1 MVKLFI
7 DGQQTEA
14 EEGQTILEVARKL
27 RIHIPTLCFYRAI
40 SPYGGCRVCL
50 VEITDDRG
58 SRLVTSCSYPVAEG
72 LHVQTTSQRV
82 LNARKVIV
90 ELLLAR
96 CPEVKKIQELAT
108 ALDLGAPDPEFREE
122 HDCIL
127 CGLCTRVCVELM
139 GVGAIGFHGRGAKRK
154 VTTPYEEISDICI
167 RCGACAFVCPT
178 GARVLELEHITGRKP
193 VPLLSEFDEG
203 LRSRPS
209 IYIPFPQA
217 VPNKPVIDKDNCV
230 RLLTGKCGACE
241 FFCQAG
247 AIVYDQQDTV
257 EKIEVGAIILATGF
271 KPFDASR
278 VARYGHGRFPNVYT
292 SLQVERM
299 VNASGPTSGKVVLRN
314 GAVPKEVGIVHC
326 VGSRDHNTNR
336 YCSRVC
342 CMYSLKLA
350 HLIKERT
357 GAEIYNFYIDMRT
370 PGKGYEEFY
379 EKVSE
384 EKVHFIRGRVAEVT
398 DWTMTSD
405 EEGKLV
411 IRVEDTLIGMVRR
424 IPVDMVVL
432 SIGME
437 PQSNSEAVRRLFNV
451 SCSSDGWL
459 LERHPKLAPVST
471 FTDGI
476 FIAGACQG
484 PKDIPDSVAQA
495 GAAAAEALSLIVKGY
510 VELEPNTSFVNEDV
524 CSGCK
529 TCIQACPFSA
539 ISFVAEKGISSV
551 NEALCKGC
559 GTCVVA
565 CPSGAMQQHLFSD
578 GQIFEEIKGVL
589 SYV

>member
-7 DGQQTEA
+7 DDQQVEA
-14 EEGQTILEVARKL
+14 EEGQTILEVARKFH
-27 RIHIPTLCFYRAI
+27 IHIPTLCFYRAI

-50 VEITDDRG
+50 VEIADDRG

-72 LHVQTTSQRV
+72 MYVRTISERV

-90 ELLLAR
+90 DLLLAR
-96 CPEVKKIQELAT
+96 CPEVKKIQELA
-108 ALDLGAPDPEFREE
+108 AELDLGPPDPEFRED

-230 RLLTGKCGACE
+230 RLQMGKCGACQ
-241 FFCQAG
+241 FFCEAE
-247 AIVYDQQDTV
+247 AINYDMKD
-257 EKIEVGAIILATGF
+257 EFRDLKVGAIILSTGF
-271 KPFDASR
+271 KGFDASR
-278 VARYGHGRFPNVYT
+278 IFRLGYKRYPNVYT
-292 SLQVERM
+292 SLQIERM
-299 VNASGPTSGKVVLRN
+299 VNSSGPTGGEIKLRD
-314 GAVPKEVGIVHC
+314 GRQPKSVGIVHC
-326 VGSRDHNTNR
+326 VGSRDDKTNA

-370 PGKGYEEFY
+370 PGKGYEKFY
-379 EKVSE
+379 EKLMRE
-384 EKVHFIRGRVAEVT
+384 NVHFIRGNVAEVT
-398 DWTMTSD
+398 DWAMTAE
-405 EEGKLV
+405 EEGRLV
-411 IRVEDTLIGMVRR
+411 IRAEDTLLGVVRR

-437 PQSNSEAVRRLFNV
+437 PQSDSEGVRRKFNV
-451 SCSSDGWL
+451 SCSDEGWF

-476 FIAGACQG
+476 FIAGTCQG
-484 PKDIPDSVAQA
+484 PKDIPDTVAQA
-495 GAAAAEALSLIVKGY
+495 GAAAAEVMALIDKGH
-510 VELEPNTSFVNEDV
+510 VDLEPNSAYITDEL

-529 TCIQACPFSA
+529 TCIPLCPFKA
-539 ISFVAEKGISSV
+539 LSFNAEKGISAI

-559 GTCVVA
+559 GTCVA
-565 CPSGAMQQHLFSD
+565 SCPSGALQQNLFND
-578 GQIFEEIKGVL
+578 EQIYEEIKGVL